1 VATSEKDLSEIISVL
16 KTIAKSLGVATG
28 VVKDDNRLLTGKDVN
43 SAESKGS
50 SAKIFVN
57 SSLTVDEKKRETNSA
72 ESKGSSAK
80 IFVNS
85 SLTVDEKK
93 RETEKAR
100 QWTALP
106 ILKTFFEQGATAS
119 IKSAKTI
126 SASLK
131 KLLAIET
138 NNSIL
143 LKNSN
148 KNEESFNKTI
158 GIIASNTKKDD
169 KKESGGIKEKVS
181 ELFKSTSGIVGL
193 VALGV
198 GIYYIINGLMKASTI
213 NIGGA
218 VKAIAVIG
226 AFAGLFL
233 LFGKN
238 KANIVLAS
246 AALALLGAAISF
258 VVIPMLLKIQS
269 IDGDAIKNSLLKF
282 TAIFGVMGIAIFA
295 IGKIVT
301 MNIAGTILGLVAI
314 GAMSFLIGYLADN
327 LTKLANKPWLEI
339 GKGLGLASLAIVA
352 FGLVVAGI
360 GALVSTGVGAAL
372 LGIGIVAVTG
382 LTAIMGL
389 VADSVG
395 KFDKVDGNHLAEVGM
410 GLIKLGAGLVSFVT
424 GIVGGAVGG
433 AIEKFTSFFGVDI
446 VSNIKKLS
454 TIDADKMLLVGA
466 SLKVLSEGLRSLS
479 VGTQLKTVTSD
490 IIAMTSPLIKF
501 ASALDAF
508 SGSYKKLSDTKS
520 TIDKSEVYTVNVDSQ
535 NSVQNSILEM
545 NKQDLIVQKLQLDQ
559 LKQNGEIL
567 AVIANSIG
575 NVGSSGSVNSTQSS
589 NNKVSSPSF
598 STKNNYLDT
607 VKLNSM
613 LIGN

>member
-1 VATSEKDLSEIISVL
+1 MATSEKELSDIVSVL

-28 VVKDDNRLLTGKDVN
+28 VSNTG
-43 SAESKGS
+43 
-50 SAKIFVN
+50 
-57 SSLTVDEKKRETNSA
+57 SLTVDEKK
-72 ESKGSSAK
+72 K
-80 IFVNS
+80 
-85 SLTVDEKK
+85 
-93 RETEKAR
+93 ETEKAR
-100 QWTALP
+100 QWTSFP
-106 ILKTFFEQGATAS
+106 ILKTFFEQSATS
-119 IKSAKTI
+119 SVKSAKNI
-126 SASLK
+126 NSALK

-148 KNEESFNKTI
+148 KNEESFGKTI
-158 GIIASNTKKDD
+158 GIVASNTKKDD
-169 KKESGGIKEKVS
+169 KKESGGIKGKVS

-198 GIYYIINGLMKASTI
+198 GIYYIINGLMKASDI

-226 AFAGLFL
+226 AFVGVFL

-238 KANIVLAS
+238 KGNIVLSS
-246 AALALLGAAISF
+246 AALALFGAAISF

-282 TAIFGVMGIAIFA
+282 TAIFGVMALAILAIQQIVGLGII
-295 IGKIVT
+295 KT
-301 MNIAGTILGLVAI
+301 IAGLVAI
-314 GAMSFLIGYLADN
+314 GAMSFLIGYMADN
-327 LTKLANKPWLEI
+327 LTKLADKPWKDI
-339 GKGLGLASLAIVA
+339 YIGLGLASLAIVA
-352 FGLVVAGI
+352 FGALVAGI
-360 GALVSTGVGAAL
+360 GFLLMGPGAVLLAVGSIA
-372 LGIGIVAVTG
+372 VAG
-382 LTAIMGL
+382 LTYVIGL
-389 VADSVG
+389 VADSIG
-395 KFDKVDGNHLAEVGM
+395 KFDKVDGSKLSEVGK
-410 GLIKLGAGLVSFVT
+410 GLKDLGIGLVSFVT

-433 AIEKFTSFFGVDI
+433 AIEKFSSFFGVDI
-446 VSNIKKLS
+446 ISNIKKLNG
-454 TIDADKMLLVGA
+454 IDADRMFIIGS
-466 SLKVLSEGLRSLS
+466 SLKVLGEGLRSIS

-490 IIAMTSPLIKF
+490 IIAMTSPLLKF
-501 ASALDAF
+501 SSALDAF
-508 SGSYKKLSDTKS
+508 SGSYKKLSDIKS

-545 NKQDLIVQKLQLDQ
+545 NKQDLIVQKLQLEQ

-567 AVIANSIG
+567 SVIANSIG
-575 NVGSSGSVNSTQSS
+575 NVGSGGSVNSTQSS